1 MVFFVVCFVFTA
13 VVLTGGFCAPLCA
26 SCFAAVITILQQM
39 TVLIACLMIDF
50 LLVYQIFFLSI
61 AISFGLFPH
70 MISSFPGS
78 NLSPVVVYDSP
89 KFNDNEAVK
98 CMSG

>member
-1 MVFFVVCFVFTA
+1 
-13 VVLTGGFCAPLCA
+13 
-26 SCFAAVITILQQM
+26 M

-50 LLVYQIFFLSI
+50 FLVYQIFFLSI

-78 NLSPVVVYDSP
+78 NLIVVYDSP